1 MNDFGSFDP
10 AWQEVDCTLENCR
23 AIFRRDNIEVVVD
36 ATHHDFFVTVT
47 DGDPPPQSPKV
58 RPLRLAATRRGL
70 GEVIQLVDTHI
81 GPGVLNPDAIEGY
94 VMDALI
100 VAGRAVNPLVDDAFT
115 AVDLVV
121 RTPLVCC
128 RGVVHNPHLLRD
140 LIAFRP
146 AAVALAR
153 IEDEDLRD
161 ASVPERTEIWA
172 DVLSRWRDLYCAP
185 QSTRRSVNRTLSRL
199 GEEASAEALWG
210 LRRVLIDAPLP
221 SIQHLEVLGSLGAR
235 HNVNEGPTLDP
246 ALHLAVL
253 RASTEELGTALV
265 LIDEGQL
272 DRVVFGRDPPA
283 MRLAEILTVI
293 SVHDMRIAL
302 DRRVR
307 FDDIL
312 QNAIHAL
319 QDVLKLNVQTIEP
332 PIPLPRD
339 SRVTFLATI
348 GDILKEGVEMD
359 HCVATRAPKALS
371 GASYIFHVE
380 YAGETATVEVSA
392 DGRVLEA
399 RGPENV
405 PNGAVAFATSFLS
418 LWALPLRLAEFGPE
432 EASLWS
438 LPAPSLPAGFEPV
451 RTIAELNEIVAQL
464 LGPPFDGG
472 DKGVLAWVIQSAEL
486 SAAGNY
492 WIGVQRVADVAFELC
507 GRSSDSPTIIT
518 TAKIRT
524 FVGFDDEETPDLDD
538 DWDLR
543 T

>member
-1 MNDFGSFDP
+1 
-10 AWQEVDCTLENCR
+10 
-23 AIFRRDNIEVVVD
+23 
-36 ATHHDFFVTVT
+36 
-47 DGDPPPQSPKV
+47 
-58 RPLRLAATRRGL
+58 
-70 GEVIQLVDTHI
+70 
-81 GPGVLNPDAIEGY
+81 
-94 VMDALI
+94 
-100 VAGRAVNPLVDDAFT
+100 
-115 AVDLVV
+115 
-121 RTPLVCC
+121 
-128 RGVVHNPHLLRD
+128 
-140 LIAFRP
+140 
-146 AAVALAR
+146 
-153 IEDEDLRD
+153 
-161 ASVPERTEIWA
+161 
-172 DVLSRWRDLYCAP
+172 
-185 QSTRRSVNRTLSRL
+185 VNRTLSRF

-210 LRRVLIDAPLP
+210 LRHVLIDAPLP

-293 SVHDMRIAL
+293 SVHNLRIAL

-359 HCVATRAPKALS
+359 HCVATRAPKALA

-380 YAGETATVEVSA
+380 DAGQTATVEVSA

-405 PNGAVAFATSFLS
+405 PNRAVAFATSFLS
-418 LWALPLRLAEFGPE
+418 VWALPLRLAGFGSE
-432 EASLWS
+432 EASLWA

-451 RTIAELNEIVAQL
+451 RTIAELNEVVAQL
-464 LGPPFDGG
+464 LGPPFDSG
-472 DKGVLAWVIQSAEL
+472 DKAVLAWVIQSAEL
-486 SAAGNY
+486 SAAGKH
-492 WIGVQRVADVAFELC
+492 WIGVQRVAGVAFELC
-507 GRSSDSPTIIT
+507 GRSADSPAIIT
-518 TAKIRT
+518 TAKLRS

-538 DWDLR
+538 WDLR